1 MSNEIIRISN
11 IAKKHLKVDTVMYAL
26 NKENLKMEAKRI
38 GRNKAVGID
47 NITKQEYVENLEN
60 NIEKLIENMKKMA
73 YKPKAV
79 RRIYIP
85 KPGSDKTRPLGIPA
99 VEDKIVQAVMTKILN
114 AIYEPMFKEFSY
126 GFREGRSCHQAIAY
140 LRRMIETRQVN
151 YIVDLDIKGF
161 FDNIDH
167 EWLIK
172 FLEYRIK
179 DKVYIRYIRRFLKS
193 GILEQGKL
201 LKSDKGTPQGG
212 IISPVLGNIYLH
224 FVLDDWF
231 EKVVKK
237 HLIGYS
243 GMVRYAD
250 DVVAGFKN
258 KSEAECFLRS
268 VKKRLQKFGLEV
280 SEEKTKILEFGRNA
294 IKDRKARK
302 ERKPETFEFLGFTFY
317 CSTSK
322 IGKFRVKCITSKKKM
337 RAKTKESK
345 EWIRKRMHCKVSE
358 TVKLLNIKLMGHY
371 RYYGITDNT
380 KGVRQ
385 YYEIILN
392 MMFKALN
399 RRSQKNKYNYH
410 EFYEKVGKYIIKPK
424 IYVNMINMQ
433 LNIKEVM

>member
-60 NIEKLIENMKKMA
+60 NIEKLIENMKEMA

-85 KPGSDKTRPLGIPA
+85 KPGSDKKRPLGIPA

-126 GFREGRSCHQAIAY
+126 GFREGKSCHQVIAY
-140 LRRMIETRQVN
+140 LKRMIETRQVN

-172 FLEYRIK
+172 FLEYRIN

-201 LKSDKGTPQGG
+201 LKSDKETPQGG
-212 IISPVLGNIYLH
+212 IISTVLENIYLH

-237 HLIGYS
+237 QLIGYS

-258 KSEAECFLRS
+258 KSETECFLRS

-317 CSTSK
+317 CGTSK

-337 RAKTKESK
+337 RVKTKDNK

-433 LNIKEVM
+433 LDMKEVM